1 MGRRRRG
8 WRGDWGGRGDGGGG
22 VAEGGW
28 VAESGRVAG
37 DDGGGGVSGR
47 GGGGRQAGR
56 RGRRAG
62 GARRLIGRQ
71 EQTGGLVE
79 RGRCANAI
87 GVAGSAG
94 ASDGSH
100 DGLERQAYLW
110 PSVAISGHQWP
121 SVAII
126 GHQWPSAPSVVTTEI
141 YIVRSYISDINI
153 AVCTL

>member
-1 MGRRRRG
+1 MSGERQL
-8 WRGDWGGRGDGGGG
+8 WPSSG
-22 VAEGGW
+22 VRIHGSAAQG
-28 VAESGRVAG
+28 VAG
-37 DDGGGGVSGR
+37 DDGGGGVSGK

-79 RGRCANAI
+79 CGRCADAI

-110 PSVAISGHQWP
+110 PSVAISGHHWP
-121 SVAII
+121 SLAII
-126 GHQWPSAPSVVTTEI
+126 GHQRPSAPSI
-141 YIVRSYISDINI
+141 I

>member
-1 MGRRRRG
+1 MIG
-8 WRGDWGGRGDGGGG
+8 GGRGDGGGG

-37 DDGGGGVSGR
+37 DDGGGGASGR

-56 RGRRAG
+56 RGWRAG

-79 RGRCANAI
+79 CGRCADAI

-121 SVAII
+121 SVAIS
-126 GHQWPSAPSVVTTEI
+126 GHQWPSVAIIGHHWPSAAISALQYSRVHLVVRRVVLI
-141 YIVRSYISDINI
+141 DQ
-153 AVCTL
+153 A